1 MIKKSLTSEQIDFLT
16 EEKETE
22 IKNIYISEF
31 NDLYPNII
39 KYQSGKFLTNL
50 IKRVKLTLLSKF
62 NDIPKANLLQK
73 IENYII
79 ETLYTTEYKN
89 AIETYKSLKYKIES
103 LTEIEKKNFIF
114 NGQNFIKHCNKNE
127 LPLHICGNQ
136 LYINHNS
143 NNEIFL
149 MCFNCNQI
157 YKSDMINM
165 ICDYCKDEFY
175 TKIINN
181 ENNNHGKL
189 QPATWIKYHC
199 NAIIN
204 DKMKCSI
211 CNNILYIDPSCSKI
225 IRCLKCNYCKNISE
239 ITFKCILCNKNFSSE
254 AKIYNPLEFKTI
266 KMAVKDALINRI
278 KAIPNEN
285 NNNIEFKCGCK
296 FNYKDYTYYHK
307 LNCRGQMLKGIMNSK
322 EILVCSLCQSLNF
335 YDNYV
340 WICPICDSRSGINVN
355 EKNNKFKRNRNN
367 SKSKDFKKSMIY
379 DSSEKENENFFEN
392 ENSKSEFKRR
402 KNSCDEKFK
411 KMRIEYSPINILVKN
426 YQKNCPLSSAMKKM
440 NISNKEN
447 QSEILNQVNIYNYK
461 IKKDIS
467 PIKILKQKLISKFDE
482 SISPIKKHISE
493 DKINKNKIKI
503 NNNQNN
509 NQNNNNKFNADDYE
523 IKSKIGEG
531 SFGKIYKVEKNNIE
545 YAMKKLIGTSIDDF
559 KILKHE
565 YDILKSIINIK
576 KINVINIY
584 GVQAKIL
591 DRTTTVM
598 YILMELA
605 ITDWEKVILEKAKN
619 LNYYK
624 EEELMIIIKKL
635 IYSFYELQKEKISHR
650 DIKPQNILIC
660 KNNIFKIADFGEA
673 KELKNNN
680 LNTDM
685 QTIRG
690 TELFM
695 SPILFQ
701 SIRLTRLNSI
711 EHNTYKSDVFS
722 LGFCLVFA
730 STLTFNSLY
739 EIREVYDM
747 EKIEVSIRK
756 FFNGRYS
763 EKFIKLILNM
773 LEVDEGKRMDFI
785 ELYNYVVKEFNDGVL
800 F

>member
-1 MIKKSLTSEQIDFLT
+1 MSF
-16 EEKETE
+16 
-22 IKNIYISEF
+22 
-31 NDLYPNII
+31 
-39 KYQSGKFLTNL
+39 KF
-50 IKRVKLTLLSKF
+50 S
-62 NDIPKANLLQK
+62 
-73 IENYII
+73 
-79 ETLYTTEYKN
+79 
-89 AIETYKSLKYKIES
+89 
-103 LTEIEKKNFIF
+103 
-114 NGQNFIKHCNKNE
+114 NE
-127 LPLHICGNQ
+127 
-136 LYINHNS
+136 
-143 NNEIFL
+143 
-149 MCFNCNQI
+149 
-157 YKSDMINM
+157 
-165 ICDYCKDEFY
+165 
-175 TKIINN
+175 
-181 ENNNHGKL
+181 
-189 QPATWIKYHC
+189 
-199 NAIIN
+199 
-204 DKMKCSI
+204 
-211 CNNILYIDPSCSKI
+211 
-225 IRCLKCNYCKNISE
+225 
-239 ITFKCILCNKNFSSE
+239 
-254 AKIYNPLEFKTI
+254 
-266 KMAVKDALINRI
+266 
-278 KAIPNEN
+278 
-285 NNNIEFKCGCK
+285 
-296 FNYKDYTYYHK
+296 
-307 LNCRGQMLKGIMNSK
+307 
-322 EILVCSLCQSLNF
+322 
-335 YDNYV
+335 
-340 WICPICDSRSGINVN
+340 
-355 EKNNKFKRNRNN
+355 
-367 SKSKDFKKSMIY
+367 
-379 DSSEKENENFFEN
+379 
-392 ENSKSEFKRR
+392 
-402 KNSCDEKFK
+402 
-411 KMRIEYSPINILVKN
+411 
-426 YQKNCPLSSAMKKM
+426 
-440 NISNKEN
+440 
-447 QSEILNQVNIYNYK
+447 K

-482 SISPIKKHISE
+482 SVSPIKKHISE

-584 GVQAKIL
+584 GIQAKIL

>member
-50 IKRVKLTLLSKF
+50 IKRVKLTFLSKF

-89 AIETYKSLKYKIES
+89 AIEIYNSLKNKIELS
-103 LTEIEKKNFIF
+103 TEIEKKNFIF

-127 LPLHICGNQ
+127 FSLHTCGNQ

-149 MCFNCNQI
+149 ICFNCNKI

-175 TKIINN
+175 TKLINN
-181 ENNNHGKL
+181 ENNNNGKL

-204 DKMKCSI
+204 DKMKCTI

-225 IRCLKCNYCKNISE
+225 VRCLKCNYCKNISE
-239 ITFKCILCNKNFSSE
+239 ITFKCILCNKNFTSE
-254 AKIYNPLEFKTI
+254 AKIYNPLEFKII
-266 KMAVKDALINRI
+266 KMAVKDALINKI

-285 NNNIEFKCGCK
+285 NNNIDFKCGCK

-307 LNCRGQMLKGIMNSK
+307 LNCRGQMLKGKMNLK

-340 WICPICDSRSGINVN
+340 WICPICDSRSGININ
-355 EKNNKFKRNRNN
+355 EKNNKIKRNRNN
-367 SKSKDFKKSMIY
+367 SKSKDFKKNMIY
-379 DSSEKENENFFEN
+379 DSSEKENFYEN

-426 YQKNCPLSSAMKKM
+426 YQRNCPLSSAMKKM

-447 QSEILNQVNIYNYK
+447 QSEILNQVNNYK

-482 SISPIKKHISE
+482 SVSPIKKHISE
-493 DKINKNKIKI
+493 DKINKNRIKI

-509 NQNNNNKFNADDYE
+509 LNNNNINNNKFNVDDYE

-584 GVQAKIL
+584 GMQTKIL

-605 ITDWEKVILEKAKN
+605 ITDWEKVILEKAKS
-619 LNYYK
+619 LNYYS

-635 IYSFYELQKEKISHR
+635 IFSFYELQKEKISHR

-680 LNTDM
+680 FNTDM

-722 LGFCLVFA
+722 FGFCLVFA

-747 EKIEVSIRK
+747 EKIELSIRK
-756 FFNGRYS
+756 YFNGRYS
-763 EKFIKLILNM
+763 EKYIKLILNM

>member
-1 MIKKSLTSEQIDFLT
+1 
-16 EEKETE
+16 
-22 IKNIYISEF
+22 
-31 NDLYPNII
+31 
-39 KYQSGKFLTNL
+39 
-50 IKRVKLTLLSKF
+50 
-62 NDIPKANLLQK
+62 
-73 IENYII
+73 
-79 ETLYTTEYKN
+79 
-89 AIETYKSLKYKIES
+89 
-103 LTEIEKKNFIF
+103 
-114 NGQNFIKHCNKNE
+114 
-127 LPLHICGNQ
+127 
-136 LYINHNS
+136 
-143 NNEIFL
+143 
-149 MCFNCNQI
+149 
-157 YKSDMINM
+157 
-165 ICDYCKDEFY
+165 
-175 TKIINN
+175 
-181 ENNNHGKL
+181 
-189 QPATWIKYHC
+189 
-199 NAIIN
+199 
-204 DKMKCSI
+204 
-211 CNNILYIDPSCSKI
+211 
-225 IRCLKCNYCKNISE
+225 
-239 ITFKCILCNKNFSSE
+239 
-254 AKIYNPLEFKTI
+254 
-266 KMAVKDALINRI
+266 
-278 KAIPNEN
+278 
-285 NNNIEFKCGCK
+285 
-296 FNYKDYTYYHK
+296 
-307 LNCRGQMLKGIMNSK
+307 
-322 EILVCSLCQSLNF
+322 
-335 YDNYV
+335 
-340 WICPICDSRSGINVN
+340 
-355 EKNNKFKRNRNN
+355 
-367 SKSKDFKKSMIY
+367 MIY
-379 DSSEKENENFFEN
+379 DSSEKENVYEN
-392 ENSKSEFKRR
+392 ENSKSEFKKR

-584 GVQAKIL
+584 GMQAKIL

-722 LGFCLVFA
+722 FGFCLVFA

-747 EKIEVSIRK
+747 EKIELSIRK
-756 FFNGRYS
+756 YFNGRYS
-763 EKFIKLILNM
+763 EKYIKLILNM